1 MYWNKI
7 GEHLPFRCL
16 LVFWSQI
23 YASDLSKAIKCNQG
37 YYTKHIPVDRFLGM
51 LDDFGLLIGKRRSQE
66 LLQLGRL
73 ADQVFDD
80 EIVKMG
86 ITKSIR
92 KKSPTDYTTVWF
104 GFLLDTKDQTLAIH
118 IENEIAVVSNSRRIL
133 RQTMA
138 IYFL

>member
-1 MYWNKI
+1 
-7 GEHLPFRCL
+7 
-16 LVFWSQI
+16 
-23 YASDLSKAIKCNQG
+23 
-37 YYTKHIPVDRFLGM
+37 M
-51 LDDFGLLIGKRRSQE
+51 LDDFLWIAYRKEAEFDQE
-66 LLQLGRL
+66 LLQRGRL